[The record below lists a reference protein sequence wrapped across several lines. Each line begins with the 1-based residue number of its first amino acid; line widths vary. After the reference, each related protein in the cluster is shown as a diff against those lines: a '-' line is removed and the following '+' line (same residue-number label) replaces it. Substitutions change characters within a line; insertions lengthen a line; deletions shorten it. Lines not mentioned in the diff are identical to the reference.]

1 MTVRMGLIYKK
12 PDWSLPAFDAYWRDQ
27 HGALAKRAPHLRAY
41 WQNAV
46 VDKLQRGIAFAR
58 GAWDVDG
65 FSQLSFDDGKQSDQ
79 AFLHSDFAA
88 QLIRDEQHFL
98 GDLHIVTAE
107 QTEVIP
113 IPAANVRAKLL
124 KRMSIIT
131 RLPSMGEADF
141 RREWAVHGELVRQM
155 AGVSAYRQNY
165 VVSRERVKGHLCGH
179 DALPIDGIVE
189 MWFQD
194 TTALEAAFNSEAGLR
209 TMAHAQSFLSEI
221 TAFVVHE
228 RQIL

>member
-1 MTVRMGLIYKK
+1 MAVRMGLIYKK
-12 PDWSLPAFDAYWRDQ
+12 PDWPLAAFDAYWRDQ
-27 HGALAKRAPHLRAY
+27 HGALAKRAPDVREY
-41 WQNAV
+41 WQNPV

-58 GAWDVDG
+58 GSWEVDG
-65 FSQLSFDDGKQSDQ
+65 FSQLSFDDGKQPDQ
-79 AFLHSDFAA
+79 LFRHSDFAA

-98 GDLHIVTAE
+98 ADLHIVTAE

-113 IPAANVRAKLL
+113 IPAAGARAKLL

-131 RLPSMGEADF
+131 RLPSMREADF
-141 RREWAVHGELVRQM
+141 RREWAVHAEFVRQM
-155 AGVSAYRQNY
+155 AGVSAYRQNW
-165 VVSRERVKGHLCGH
+165 VVSRERVKGHRCGH

-189 MWFQD
+189 MWFKD
-194 TTALEAAFNSEAGLR
+194 TAALDAAFNSDAGLR

-221 TAFVVHE
+221 TAFVVQE